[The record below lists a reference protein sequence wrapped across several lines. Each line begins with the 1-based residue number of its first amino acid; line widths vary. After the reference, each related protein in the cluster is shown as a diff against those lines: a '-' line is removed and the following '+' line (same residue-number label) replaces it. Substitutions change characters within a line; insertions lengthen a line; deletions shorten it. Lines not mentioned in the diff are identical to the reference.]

1 MMAEASRR
9 QYSRVLVEQPR
20 IMHPSCSIGKAMSPP
35 GDEGPTFVDAE
46 RDAGHSEDA
55 HGVGCDEID
64 DASVEKE
71 ASVIVEGEDS
81 TGGETAASIVLDPDG
96 ESRLSDEE
104 GGLKPNGVQEGP
116 PACTP
121 WSYE

>member
-20 IMHPSCSIGKAMSPP
+20 IMRPSCSMGKAVSPP
-35 GDEGPTFVDAE
+35 GDEG
-46 RDAGHSEDA
+46 
-55 HGVGCDEID
+55 
-64 DASVEKE
+64 SVEKE

-104 GGLKPNGVQEGP
+104 GGLKANGVQEGP